1 MKIKK
6 YWNFSYPNYCAGLD
20 ICYSKNNKT
29 SGKQKCDHFQANC
42 TDDQW
47 LCKDEGCVPLSQ
59 PCKNNR
65 ASSGRDGCIEN
76 YRGKKYSMALCKETN
91 TCLHKFTPCN
101 GSCSASYPRLRYC
114 AATDSC
120 VNIARSCAGSCL
132 LENRFKCAGEDKCV
146 HKNKVNDGK
155 FDCIGKITNLY
166 SFSRY

>member
-1 MKIKK
+1 
-6 YWNFSYPNYCAGLD
+6 
-20 ICYSKNNKT
+20 
-29 SGKQKCDHFQANC
+29 
-42 TDDQW
+42 
-47 LCKDEGCVPLSQ
+47 
-59 PCKNNR
+59 
-65 ASSGRDGCIEN
+65 
-76 YRGKKYSMALCKETN
+76 MALCKETN

-155 FDCIGKITNLY
+155 FDCIDKSDENIQDDEDARKAIYKLLKLHNLVRHNKLY
-166 SFSRY
+166 LK

>member
-1 MKIKK
+1 
-6 YWNFSYPNYCAGLD
+6 
-20 ICYSKNNKT
+20 
-29 SGKQKCDHFQANC
+29 
-42 TDDQW
+42 
-47 LCKDEGCVPLSQ
+47 
-59 PCKNNR
+59 
-65 ASSGRDGCIEN
+65 
-76 YRGKKYSMALCKETN
+76 MALCKETN

-146 HKNKVNDGK
+146 HKNKVNDGQ

-166 SFSRY
+166 SFFLAIKALQYIAPDCLLMQLYQKWGTILSIRLMHHTQLSVY